1 MRIACNNICTL
12 YYKGEPVL
20 SITTNN
26 LYKEI
31 FYQVMQLEESRCNI
45 SRAILHTKNRKDRYK
60 LMISFLCLD
69 LKKHQLFA
77 YAA

>member
-1 MRIACNNICTL
+1 
-12 YYKGEPVL
+12 
-20 SITTNN
+20 
-26 LYKEI
+26 
-31 FYQVMQLEESRCNI
+31 MQLEESRCNI
-45 SRAILHTKNRKDRYK
+45 SRGILHTKNRKERHK